1 MTTVSKPVFFEV
13 SYKWRSCYTGKLTKS
28 SKESILRSPQR
39 WLVSLLLPSW
49 CRPLSLPSFFSNFQT
64 EEWLLLR
71 LLEATSFFRVF
82 FKEREKENKNE
93 IDYIV
98 SLNLCWIFRQIVVHT
113 SRTEWFPNF
122 IISIT
127 QNSLEI
133 GLYTGCPIN
142 STKPRYTPHGYTIT
156 DSSLP

>member
-1 MTTVSKPVFFEV
+1 M
-13 SYKWRSCYTGKLTKS
+13 
-28 SKESILRSPQR
+28 
-39 WLVSLLLPSW
+39 
-49 CRPLSLPSFFSNFQT
+49 
-64 EEWLLLR
+64 R

-98 SLNLCWIFRQIVVHT
+98 KSLLNIQADCCTYVANGMI
-113 SRTEWFPNF
+113 FPNF
-122 IISIT
+122 IISVT

>member
-49 CRPLSLPSFFSNFQT
+49 SRPLSPFFFFEFSNGGVAIIAIIGGDEFFQSFLQGT
-64 EEWLLLR
+64 RKRKQKRNRLYRVVKSLLNIQ
-71 LLEATSFFRVF
+71 ADCCTYVA
-82 FKEREKENKNE
+82 NGM
-93 IDYIV
+93 I
-98 SLNLCWIFRQIVVHT
+98 
-113 SRTEWFPNF
+113 FPNF
-122 IISIT
+122 IISVT